1 MSAPAKADTTAAKEA
16 KEPSAKAGDKPKKQR
31 VKPTHPPYLTM
42 ISEAI
47 SELKDR
53 SGSSRQAIAK
63 KVEELYGKD
72 ISDATWRK
80 KLSHFL
86 GIFTEQGKFV
96 KVKGSFK
103 MSDDL
108 KKALKD
114 EKTTKEKVALK
125 LKATQ
130 EKGEAKPKKPAA
142 KPTKVSSPPQKETL
156 KGVEPKTDA
165 GKPVKA
171 KAPPMLKSGQRK
183 GKAAKSQEAKA
194 EKRKMLSK
202 KEPKKVM
209 PAKTAPG
216 KRATP
221 RKAVSPPKKSKK

>member
-1 MSAPAKADTTAAKEA
+1 NV
-16 KEPSAKAGDKPKKQR
+16 KAGEQPKKSR

-42 ISEAI
+42 ISAAI
-47 SELKDR
+47 TELKDR

-86 GIFTEQGKFV
+86 GIYTEQGKFV
-96 KVKGSFK
+96 KVKASFK
-103 MSDDL
+103 LSDDL

-114 EKTTKEKVALK
+114 EKTAKEKATLK

-142 KPTKVSSPPQKETL
+142 KPKKASSPPQKETL
-156 KGVEPKTDA
+156 KEAKPKKDA
-165 GKPVKA
+165 VKPVKDRQLAKAKVKA
-171 KAPPMLKSGQRK
+171 KAMLKSGQPK
-183 GKAAKSQEAKA
+183 GKAGKPQEAKV
-194 EKRKMLSK
+194 EKRKEHK
-202 KEPKKVM
+202 VVM
-209 PAKTAPG
+209 PASTAPG
-216 KRATP
+216 KRAASK
-221 RKAVSPPKKSKK
+221 KAASSPKKAKK